1 MRTCVCACGIYY
13 EIIQQLPTQPK
24 STSSENS
31 YCDIWPKKHIERVW
45 NRNIFWPISWSSAPS
60 ARTATVRF
68 FFSNVFIFHI
78 FLDAML
84 SSHFLCTRYFH
95 NNLMADDFV
104 FIPTI
109 QHTNYRYDKYSSL
122 LHDLLFTYVRQ
133 IQLWILIFINEW
145 LLKAVRSVTCFYYCF
160 VLISWVLLN
169 TWLLVHQ
176 PIAFRPG
183 FLTMSVYLGSNGV
196 LLASPGNLLKE
207 SSRQWLLNE
216 KIF

>member
-1 MRTCVCACGIYY
+1 MRTCVCACGIYN

-31 YCDIWPKKHIERVW
+31 YCVIHHLVTYGLKSTLNEFEIGT
-45 NRNIFWPISWSSAPS
+45 FFYPS
-60 ARTATVRF
+60 ADPPRLLPGPPRSD
-68 FFSNVFIFHI
+68 FSFQMFLFFIF

-109 QHTNYRYDKYSSL
+109 QHTNYCYDKYSSL
-122 LHDLLFTYVRQ
+122 LHDLLSTYVRQ

-169 TWLLVHQ
+169 T
-176 PIAFRPG
+176 
-183 FLTMSVYLGSNGV
+183 
-196 LLASPGNLLKE
+196 
-207 SSRQWLLNE
+207 
-216 KIF
+216 